1 MRKFFTI
8 ISIAFLVI
16 SCNSKKSNKSGNNGN
31 GELPVK
37 IGIAEI
43 KQYNKT
49 LEYAGTFFAG
59 KEANLGTSMPGKVEK
74 IYFEKGSFVKS
85 GTVIAELSSEL
96 LTQALIEYE
105 TLKKDFERV
114 SRLKE
119 KGSLSEMEFD
129 HIKAKFEASLAKTE
143 MIKKNTSVIAPF
155 DGIVADYLV
164 EEGENYFFTLSLEP
178 GYSNTSG
185 IVRLMQLNPLKF
197 EINVPENDISKLRL
211 NQKIR
216 VDCEAAGLKGITGT
230 ITNISPYLSTTTRT
244 ATVEISIANTGYK
257 ILPGM
262 YGKAY
267 IDYGTEA
274 GIYLKSGAIY
284 RQPGTPEDFVFVI
297 KNGVAKKVRI
307 DKIKSEGE
315 YVIVEGINAGDTVA
329 LEGKNKLVEGSK
341 VKIVR

>member
-1 MRKFFTI
+1 MRKFFSI
-8 ISIAFLVI
+8 ISIAFLVV
-16 SCNSKKSNKSGNNGN
+16 SCSGKKSNDSSDNVN

-37 IGIAEI
+37 IGIAER
-43 KQYNKT
+43 KQYQKT
-49 LEYAGTFFAG
+49 LEYSGTFFAG

-74 IYFEKGSFVKS
+74 IYYKKGSFVKA
-85 GTVIAELSSEL
+85 GNVIVELSSEL
-96 LTQALIEYE
+96 LTQAIIEYE

-119 KGSLSEMEFD
+119 KGSISDMEFD

-155 DGIVADYLV
+155 DGIIADYLV

-178 GYSNTSG
+178 GYSSTSG

-197 EINVPENDISKLRL
+197 EINVSENDISKLKI
-211 NQKIR
+211 NQKLK
-216 VDCEAAGLKGITGT
+216 VECEAAGIKDITGT

-244 ATVEISIANTGYK
+244 ATVEISIVNNGNK

-267 IDYGTEA
+267 IDYGTDE
-274 GIYLKSGAIY
+274 GIYVKAGAIY

-297 KNGVAKKVRI
+297 KGGIARKVRI
-307 DKIKSEGE
+307 NKIKSEGE
-315 YVIVEGINAGDTVA
+315 YVIVEGIRAGDTVA
-329 LEGKNKLVEGSK
+329 LEGKNKLVDGSK
-341 VKIVR
+341 IKIVK